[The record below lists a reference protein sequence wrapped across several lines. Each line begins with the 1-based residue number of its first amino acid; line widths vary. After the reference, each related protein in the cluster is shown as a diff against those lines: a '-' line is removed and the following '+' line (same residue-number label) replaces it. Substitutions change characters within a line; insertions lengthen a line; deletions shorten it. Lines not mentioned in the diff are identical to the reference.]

1 MNIVI
6 YTVVILTI
14 FYLLLKK
21 FTTIS
26 SNKISKSMRILLVIG
41 LFILAILFAI
51 GGKLLLTLP
60 LTLASIG
67 LLKLKGLSIFQ
78 LISLFRLI
86 QTLRRSGRFSFNKS
100 NLNNFIVV
108 GGTQLYIKSLIEGL
122 TFDISKNDDIRKS
135 IVKDLELYGID
146 HLYSKLKELD
156 SEGAAMISSNDKQ
169 RIIRYLEIN
178 YMTGQR
184 VSQVFKMKSNQKIQN
199 VDYVKVALSIDR
211 ESVNTLINQRV
222 DQMIRDGLVQEVV
235 ELKEK
240 YNKKIS
246 LLITRHKI
254 PYEGYFMNCS
264 KIKKIGFKFKYNYE
278 IFVKNFIKSF

>member
-26 SNKISKSMRILLVIG
+26 SKKISKSVRILLVIS

-51 GGKLLLTLP
+51 GGKFLLTLP

-100 NLNNFIVV
+100 NFNNSSSISVSEAYKILN
-108 GGTQLYIKSLIEGL
+108 
-122 TFDISKNDDIRKS
+122 
-135 IVKDLELYGID
+135 
-146 HLYSKLKELD
+146 LD
-156 SEGAAMISSNDKQ
+156 M
-169 RIIRYLEIN
+169 
-178 YMTGQR
+178 
-184 VSQVFKMKSNQKIQN
+184 
-199 VDYVKVALSIDR
+199 
-211 ESVNTLINQRV
+211 
-222 DQMIRDGLVQEVV
+222 
-235 ELKEK
+235 
-240 YNKKIS
+240 NKKIS
-246 LLITRHKI
+246 KDDVTRAYVKI
-254 PYEGYFMNCS
+254 Q
-264 KIKKIGFKFKYNYE
+264 KKIHPDVSPETSRLSTIVNEAKDIVLND
-278 IFVKNFIKSF
+278 IS